1 MAKLGLNDSTMV
13 SLVADL
19 AEECG
24 AKRSSGSAFG
34 VPNLRNSNSSDAL
47 MRLRAVIYYDGRFAV
62 DD

>member
-24 AKRSSGSAFG
+24 VKRSSGSAFG